1 MSFLKKQRLSIVLPL
16 NETKNAEIKKILKFF
31 KNDKKKKRFCAIML
45 QIHINVWT
53 LITTKINLISKKGDL
68 MKKHILSLTLGSLLV
83 STLSAEDDGFY
94 MSAGYQIGEAAQ
106 MVKNTKG
113 IQELSDNY
121 EKLNNLL
128 TKYSTLNTLIKLSS
142 DPSAING
149 VRNDLGASAAGL
161 LNDKKNSPA
170 YQAVLLAINAAV
182 GFWNIV
188 GYVTQCGGNAN
199 GTASTSSTTI
209 FDNEPG
215 YRSTSIT
222 CSLNVYT
229 PGYYGPMSIENFKK
243 LNEAYQ
249 ILQTA
254 LKQGLPTLNEKNG
267 TVSVT
272 YSYKCA
278 GQGNNNCDVLKDNR
292 NGGTKSETQ
301 TIDGKTVNTTISS
314 KVVNYDA
321 PGNTLG
327 ASYTDITTTMSNVP
341 DNAQALLAQAS
352 TLINTINSAC
362 PYFSAPN
369 SHANGPKWEWPSNK
383 LCGAFSEEIG
393 AIQKMITDAQEM
405 LNQAN
410 IVNANGQSSNPVDSH
425 FNPFTGNTSFA
436 EGMLKNAQAQA
447 QMLNL
452 ANQVGQAINPNNLT
466 GTFQNFVKGFL
477 ATCNNPSTAGTG
489 GTQGSPPGTV
499 TTQTFASGCAYVGE
513 TITALNNSI
522 AHFGAQAEQIQQA
535 EDLAYTLANFSSQYK
550 KLGDTYNSITTA
562 ISSIPNAQAI
572 QNVVSKKNNPY
583 SPQGIQENFYLNQN
597 TYNQV
602 QTINQELGRNP
613 FRKVGIV
620 SSQTNNGAM
629 NGIGIQV
636 GYKQFFGQKRRWG
649 ARYYGFFDYNHAF
662 IKSSF
667 FNSASDVWTY
677 GFGADALY
685 NFINDKATNFL
696 GKNNKLSVGLF
707 GGIALAGTSWLNSEY
722 VNLATVN
729 NVYNAKMNVANFQFL
744 FNMGVRMN
752 LARPKK
758 KDSDHVAQ
766 HGIELGLKIPTINTN
781 YYSFMGAE
789 LKYRRLYS
797 VYLNYVFAY

>member
-1 MSFLKKQRLSIVLPL
+1 
-16 NETKNAEIKKILKFF
+16 
-31 KNDKKKKRFCAIML
+31 
-45 QIHINVWT
+45 
-53 LITTKINLISKKGDL
+53 

-94 MSAGYQIGEAAQ
+94 TSVGYQIGEAAQ
-106 MVKNTKG
+106 MVSNTKG
-113 IQELSDNY
+113 IQQLSDNY
-121 EKLNNLL
+121 ENLSKLL
-128 TKYSTLNTLIKLSS
+128 TRYSTLNNFIQLAS
-142 DPSAING
+142 DPSAINAA
-149 VRNDLGASAAGL
+149 RENLGASA
-161 LNDKKNSPA
+161 KNLIGDTKTSPA

-182 GFWNIV
+182 GFWNVV
-188 GYVTQCGGNAN
+188 GYVTQCGGNGN
-199 GTASTSSTTI
+199 EKSTSSTTI
-209 FDNEPG
+209 FNNEPG

-222 CSLNVYT
+222 CSLNGYK
-229 PGYYGPMSIENFKK
+229 PGYYGPMSIDNMKK

-249 ILQTA
+249 ILQAA
-254 LKQGLPTLNEKNG
+254 LKQGLPALKNNNG

-272 YSYKCA
+272 YSYTCS
-278 GQGNNNCDVLKDNR
+278 GDGNNNCSPEVTGVNEQ
-292 NGGTKSETQ
+292 NGGTVTKTQ
-301 TIDGKTVNTTISS
+301 TIDGKSVTTTISS
-314 KVVNYDA
+314 KVVGSA
-321 PGNTLG
+321 ASGNTSHV
-327 ASYTDITTTMSNVP
+327 SYTEITNQLSGVP
-341 DNAQALLAQAS
+341 DSAQALLAQAS
-352 TLINTINSAC
+352 TLINTINEAC
-362 PYFSAPN
+362 PYF
-369 SHANGPKWEWPSNK
+369 HANNSSEANAPKFSTTTGK
-383 LCGAFSEEIG
+383 ICGAFSEEIS
-393 AIQKMITDAQEM
+393 AIQKMITDAQD
-405 LNQAN
+405 LVNQTSVIN
-410 IVNANGQSSNPVDSH
+410 SNEQTTQVGGSGGKP
-425 FNPFTGNTSFA
+425 FNPFTDASFA
-436 EGMLKNAQAQA
+436 QGMLANASAQAK
-447 QMLNL
+447 MLNL
-452 ANQVGQAINPNNLT
+452 AHQVGQAINPDNLT
-466 GTFQNFVKGFL
+466 GTFKNFVTGFL
-477 ATCNNPSTAGTG
+477 ATCHNPSTAGTS
-489 GTQGSPPGTV
+489 GTQGSAPGTV
-499 TTQTFASGCAYVGE
+499 TTQTFASGCAYVE
-513 TITALNNSI
+513 QTITNLSNSI
-522 AHFGAQAEQIQQA
+522 AHFGTQEQQIQQA
-535 EDLAYTLANFSSQYK
+535 ENIADTLVNFKSRYSE
-550 KLGDTYNSITTA
+550 LGNTYNSITTA
-562 ISSIPNAQAI
+562 LSKVPNAQSL

-583 SPQGIQENFYLNQN
+583 SPQGIETNYYLNQN
-597 TYNQV
+597 SYNQI

-613 FRKVGIV
+613 FRKLGIV

-636 GYKQFFGQKRRWG
+636 GYKQFFGQKRKWG

-752 LARPKK
+752 LARSKK
-758 KDSDHVAQ
+758 KGSDHAAQ

>member
-1 MSFLKKQRLSIVLPL
+1 
-16 NETKNAEIKKILKFF
+16 
-31 KNDKKKKRFCAIML
+31 
-45 QIHINVWT
+45 
-53 LITTKINLISKKGDL
+53 
-68 MKKHILSLTLGSLLV
+68 MKKHILSFALGSLLV

-106 MVKNTKG
+106 VVKNTKG
-113 IQELSDNY
+113 VQQLSDNY
-121 EKLNNLL
+121 ENLSKLL
-128 TKYSTLNTLIKLSS
+128 TRYSTLNSLIKLSA
-142 DPSAING
+142 DPSAINAA
-149 VRNDLGASAAGL
+149 RENLGASAKNLIG
-161 LNDKKNSPA
+161 DTKNSPA

-182 GFWNIV
+182 GFWNVV
-188 GYVTQCGGNAN
+188 GYLGQCGGNAN
-199 GTASTSSTTI
+199 GQKSTSSTTI
-209 FDNEPG
+209 FNNEPG
-215 YRSTSIT
+215 YHSTSIT
-222 CSLNVYT
+222 CSLNRYK
-229 PGYYGPMSIENFKK
+229 PGYDAPMSIENFKK
-243 LNEAYQ
+243 INKAYQ

-254 LKQGLPTLNEKNG
+254 LKKGLPALKENNG
-267 TVSVT
+267 TIDVNYT
-272 YSYKCA
+272 YTCS
-278 GQGNNNCDVLKDNR
+278 GEGNNNCTITKVKQQ
-292 NGGTKSETQ
+292 NGNKTETQ
-301 TIDGKTVNTTISS
+301 IIDGKQVTTKISS
-314 KVVNYDA
+314 KVVDYNA
-321 PGNTLG
+321 SGNTLG
-327 ASYTDITTTMSNVP
+327 VSYTEITNTLTGVP
-341 DNAQALLAQAS
+341 NSAQALLAQAS

-362 PYFSAPN
+362 PFFVSPLTSNDGAQWKWGN
-369 SHANGPKWEWPSNK
+369 NGGV
-383 LCGAFSEEIG
+383 CGALKEEIST
-393 AIQKMITDAQEM
+393 IQKMITDAQE
-405 LNQAN
+405 LVNQTSAIN
-410 IVNANGQSSNPVDSH
+410 SNEQTTQVGGSNGKP
-425 FNPFTGNTSFA
+425 FNPFTDTSFA
-436 EGMLKNAQAQA
+436 QGMLANASAQAK
-447 QMLNL
+447 MLNL
-452 ANQVGQAINPNNLT
+452 SEQVGQTINPEKLSGNL
-466 GTFQNFVKGFL
+466 QYFVERYL
-477 ATCNNPSTAGTG
+477 ATCNNKYGNGTY
-489 GTQGSPPGTV
+489 GTPPGEV
-499 TTQTFASGCAYVGE
+499 TRNTFASGCAYVE
-513 TITALNNSI
+513 QTITNLNNSI
-522 AHFGAQAEQIQQA
+522 AHFGTQEQQIQQA
-535 EDLAYTLANFSSQYK
+535 ENIADTLVHFKSRYSE
-550 KLGDTYNSITTA
+550 LGNTYNSITTA
-562 ISSIPNAQAI
+562 LSKVPNAQSL

-583 SPQGIQENFYLNQN
+583 SPQGIETNYYLNQN
-597 TYNQV
+597 AYNQI

-752 LARPKK
+752 LARAKK
-758 KDSDHVAQ
+758 KGSDHVAQ
-766 HGIELGLKIPTINTN
+766 HGIELGLKIPTINTD

>member
-1 MSFLKKQRLSIVLPL
+1 
-16 NETKNAEIKKILKFF
+16 
-31 KNDKKKKRFCAIML
+31 
-45 QIHINVWT
+45 
-53 LITTKINLISKKGDL
+53 
-68 MKKHILSLTLGSLLV
+68 SLTLGSLLV

-113 IQELSDNY
+113 IQDLSDRY
-121 EKLNNLL
+121 ESLNNLL
-128 TKYSTLNTLIKLSS
+128 TRYSTLNTLIKLSA
-142 DPSAING
+142 DPSAINL
-149 VRNDLGASAAGL
+149 VRENLGASA
-161 LNDKKNSPA
+161 KNLIGDTKTSPA

-182 GFWNIV
+182 GFWNV
-188 GYVTQCGGNAN
+188 LGYATQCGGNAN
-199 GTASTSSTTI
+199 GTKSTSSTTI
-209 FDNEPG
+209 FNNEPG

-222 CSLNVYT
+222 CSLNGYN

-254 LKQGLPTLNEKNG
+254 LKKGLPALKQNNG
-267 TVSVT
+267 TINVN
-272 YSYKCA
+272 YSYTCS
-278 GQGNNNCDVLKDNR
+278 GEGNNNCSKEATGVEQRKT
-292 NGGTKSETQ
+292 GTKTQ
-301 TIDGKTVNTTISS
+301 TIDGKTVTTTIIS
-314 KVVNYDA
+314 KVVDSGES
-321 PGNTLG
+321 GNTRG
-327 ASYTDITTTMSNVP
+327 VSYTEITNKLDGVP
-341 DNAQALLAQAS
+341 DSAQALLAQAS
-352 TLINTINSAC
+352 TLINTIKEAC
-362 PYFSAPN
+362 PYYSVTN
-369 SHANGPKWEWPSNK
+369 ITGGPQMEPAKGK
-383 LCGAFSEEIG
+383 LCGFTQEIS
-393 AIQKMITDAQEM
+393 AIQKMITDARE
-405 LNQAN
+405 LVNQTSAIN
-410 IVNANGQSSNPVDSH
+410 SHEQSAPVGNNNGKP
-425 FNPFTGNTSFA
+425 FNPFTDASFA
-436 EGMLKNAQAQA
+436 QGMLANASAQAK
-447 QMLNL
+447 MLTL
-452 ANQVGQAINPNNLT
+452 AHQVGQTINPSNLS
-466 GTFQNFVKGFL
+466 GTFKNFVTGFL
-477 ATCNNPSTAGTG
+477 ATCNNPSTAGTS
-489 GTQGSPPGTV
+489 GTQGSSPGTV
-499 TTQTFASGCAYVGE
+499 TTQTFASGCAYVE
-513 TITALNNSI
+513 QTITNLNNSI
-522 AHFGAQAEQIQQA
+522 AHFGTQEQQIQQA
-535 EDLAYTLANFSSQYK
+535 ENIADTLVNFKSRYSE
-550 KLGDTYNSITTA
+550 LGNTYNSITTA
-562 ISSIPNAQAI
+562 LSKVPNAQSL
-572 QNVVSKKNNPY
+572 QNAVSKKNNPY
-583 SPQGIQENFYLNQN
+583 SPQGIETNYYLNQN
-597 TYNQV
+597 TYNQI

-636 GYKQFFGQKRRWG
+636 GYKQFFGQKRKWG

-677 GFGADALY
+677 GFGADVLY

-729 NVYNAKMNVANFQFL
+729 NVYNAKLNVANFQFL

-752 LARPKK
+752 LARSKK
-758 KDSDHVAQ
+758 KGSDHVAQ

>member
-1 MSFLKKQRLSIVLPL
+1 
-16 NETKNAEIKKILKFF
+16 
-31 KNDKKKKRFCAIML
+31 
-45 QIHINVWT
+45 
-53 LITTKINLISKKGDL
+53 

-83 STLSAEDDGFY
+83 SALSAEDDGFY

-106 MVKNTKG
+106 MVTNTKG
-113 IQELSDNY
+113 IQQLSDNY
-121 EKLNNLL
+121 ENLSKLL
-128 TKYSTLNTLIKLSS
+128 TRYSTLNTLIKLSA
-142 DPSAING
+142 DPSAINAA
-149 VRNDLGASAAGL
+149 RENLGASAKNLIG
-161 LNDKKNSPA
+161 DKANSPA

-182 GFWNIV
+182 GFWNV
-188 GYVTQCGGNAN
+188 LGYATQCGGNAN
-199 GTASTSSTTI
+199 SQKSTSSTTI
-209 FDNEPG
+209 FNNEPG

-222 CSLNVYT
+222 CSFNNLRI
-229 PGYYGPMSIENFKK
+229 GYYGVMSIENMKK

-254 LKQGLPTLNEKNG
+254 LKRGLPVLKENNG
-267 TVSVT
+267 TVDVT
-272 YSYKCA
+272 YTYTCS
-278 GQGNNNCDVLKDNR
+278 GERNNNCSQQSTGVSNQ
-292 NGGTKSETQ
+292 NGGSKTTTQ
-301 TIDGKTVNTTISS
+301 TIDGKPVTTTISS
-314 KVVNYDA
+314 KVVDSKA
-321 PGNTLG
+321 QGNTLG
-327 ASYTDITTTMSNVP
+327 VSYTEITNKLSGVP
-341 DNAQALLAQAS
+341 DSAQFLLAQAS
-352 TLINTINSAC
+352 TLINTINTAC
-362 PYFSAPN
+362 PFFSVTN
-369 SHANGPKWEWPSNK
+369 KSGGPQMKPTKGK
-383 LCGAFSEEIG
+383 LCGFTDEIS
-393 AIQKMITDAQEM
+393 AIQKMITDAQE
-405 LNQAN
+405 LVNQTSVIN
-410 IVNANGQSSNPVDSH
+410 SHEQTTPVGNNNGKP
-425 FNPFTGNTSFA
+425 FNPYTDAKFA
-436 EGMLKNAQAQA
+436 QGMLANASAQAK
-447 QMLNL
+447 MLNL
-452 ANQVGQAINPNNLT
+452 SEQVGQTLNPDRLAGN
-466 GTFQNFVKGFL
+466 FKNFVTDFL

-489 GTQGSPPGTV
+489 GTQGSAPGTV
-499 TTQTFASGCAYVGE
+499 TTQTFASGCAYVGQ
-513 TITALNNSI
+513 TITNLENSI
-522 AHFGAQAEQIQQA
+522 AHFGTQEQQIQQA
-535 EDLAYTLANFSSQYK
+535 ENIADTLVNFKSRYSE
-550 KLGDTYNSITTA
+550 LGNTYNSITTA
-562 ISSIPNAQAI
+562 LSKVPNAQSL

-583 SPQGIQENFYLNQN
+583 SPQGIETNYYLNQN
-597 TYNQV
+597 SYNQI

-620 SSQTNNGAM
+620 GSQTNNGAM

-636 GYKQFFGQKRRWG
+636 GYKQFFGQKRKWG

-758 KDSDHVAQ
+758 KDSDHAAQ

>member
-1 MSFLKKQRLSIVLPL
+1 
-16 NETKNAEIKKILKFF
+16 
-31 KNDKKKKRFCAIML
+31 
-45 QIHINVWT
+45 
-53 LITTKINLISKKGDL
+53 
-68 MKKHILSLTLGSLLV
+68 MKKHILSLALGSLLV

-113 IQELSDNY
+113 IQQLSDNY
-121 EKLNNLL
+121 ENLSKLL
-128 TKYSTLNTLIKLSS
+128 TRYSTLNTLIKLSS
-142 DPSAING
+142 DPSAINAA
-149 VRNDLGASAAGL
+149 RENLGASA
-161 LNDKKNSPA
+161 KNLIGEKASPA

-182 GFWNIV
+182 GFWNV
-188 GYVTQCGGNAN
+188 LGYATQCGGNAN
-199 GTASTSSTTI
+199 GQKSTSSTTI
-209 FDNEPG
+209 FNNEPG

-222 CSLNVYT
+222 CSLNGNT

-254 LKQGLPTLNEKNG
+254 LKQGLPVLNQKNG
-267 TVSVT
+267 TVNVT
-272 YSYKCA
+272 YTYTCS
-278 GQGNNNCDVLKDNR
+278 GEGNNNCDALKDKR
-292 NGGTKSETQ
+292 NGGSKTETQ
-301 TIDGKTVNTTISS
+301 TIDGKSVTTRISS
-314 KVVNYDA
+314 KVVD
-321 PGNTLG
+321 GRTLSNEG
-327 ASYTDITTTMSNVP
+327 PSYTEITNQLDGVP

-352 TLINTINSAC
+352 TLINTINTAC
-362 PYFSAPN
+362 PFFSVTDQ
-369 SHANGPKWEWPSNK
+369 SGGPQMKPTIGK
-383 LCGAFSEEIG
+383 LCGFTEEIS
-393 AIQKMITDAQEM
+393 AIQKMITDAQE
-405 LNQAN
+405 LVNQTSVISSN
-410 IVNANGQSSNPVDSH
+410 EQSSTQIGDSNKP
-425 FNPFTGNTSFA
+425 FNPFTDASFA
-436 EGMLKNAQAQA
+436 QGMLANASAQAK
-447 QMLNL
+447 MLNL
-452 ANQVGQAINPNNLT
+452 SEQVGQTLNPDRLT
-466 GTFQNFVKGFL
+466 GNFQNFVKNFL
-477 ATCNNPSTAGTG
+477 ATCNNPSTAGTS
-489 GTQGSPPGTV
+489 GTQGSAPGTV
-499 TTQTFASGCAYVGE
+499 TTQTFASGCAYVE
-513 TITALNNSI
+513 QTITNLNNSI
-522 AHFGAQAEQIQQA
+522 AHFGTQEQQIEQAENIA
-535 EDLAYTLANFSSQYK
+535 DTLVNFKSRYSE
-550 KLGDTYNSITTA
+550 LGNTYNSITTA
-562 ISSIPNAQAI
+562 LSKVPNAQSL

-583 SPQGIQENFYLNQN
+583 SPQGIETNYYLNQN
-597 TYNQV
+597 SYNQI

-613 FRKVGIV
+613 FRKMGIV

-707 GGIALAGTSWLNSEY
+707 GGIALAGTSWLNSEF

-752 LARPKK
+752 LARAKK
-758 KDSDHVAQ
+758 KGSDHAAQ

>member
-1 MSFLKKQRLSIVLPL
+1 
-16 NETKNAEIKKILKFF
+16 
-31 KNDKKKKRFCAIML
+31 
-45 QIHINVWT
+45 
-53 LITTKINLISKKGDL
+53 

-94 MSAGYQIGEAAQ
+94 TSVGYQIGEAAQ
-106 MVKNTKG
+106 MVTNTKG
-113 IQELSDNY
+113 IQDLSDRY
-121 EKLNNLL
+121 ESLNNLL
-128 TKYSTLNTLIKLSS
+128 NRYSTLNTLIKLSA
-142 DPSAING
+142 DPSAINA
-149 VRNDLGASAAGL
+149 VRENLGASAKNLIG
-161 LNDKKNSPA
+161 DKANSPA

-182 GFWNIV
+182 GFWNVV
-188 GYVTQCGGNAN
+188 GYVSQCGGNAN
-199 GTASTSSTTI
+199 GQKSTSSTTI
-209 FDNEPG
+209 FNNEPG

-222 CSLNVYT
+222 CSLNGYK
-229 PGYYGPMSIENFKK
+229 PGVRGPISIENFKK
-243 LNEAYQ
+243 INEAYQ

-254 LKQGLPTLNEKNG
+254 LKQGLPALKENNG
-267 TVSVT
+267 TLKEVT
-272 YSYKCA
+272 YTYTCSGNGNDNCLKSA
-278 GQGNNNCDVLKDNR
+278 TGVDGQ
-292 NGGTKSETQ
+292 NGTTTKTQ
-301 TIDGKTVNTTISS
+301 TIDGKTVTTTISS
-314 KVVNYDA
+314 SKRDN
-321 PGNTLG
+321 
-327 ASYTDITTTMSNVP
+327 SYTEITNKLDGVP
-341 DNAQALLAQAS
+341 DSAQALLAQAS

-362 PYFSAPN
+362 PWFNATSSNSPNAPQW
-369 SHANGPKWEWPSNK
+369 KWSPSSGG
-383 LCGAFSEEIG
+383 LCGAFKDEIS
-393 AIQKMITDAQEM
+393 AIQKMITDAQE
-405 LNQAN
+405 LVNQTSVIN
-410 IVNANGQSSNPVDSH
+410 EHEQSTPVGNNNGKP
-425 FNPFTGNTSFA
+425 FNPFTDASFA
-436 EGMLKNAQAQA
+436 QGMLANVQAQA
-447 QMLNL
+447 KMLNL
-452 ANQVGQAINPNNLT
+452 AHQVGQAINPDNLS
-466 GTFQNFVKGFL
+466 GNFQYFVKEYL
-477 ATCNNPSTAGTG
+477 ATCNNKSTAGTG
-489 GTQGSPPGTV
+489 GTQGSAPGTV
-499 TTQTFASGCAYVGE
+499 TTQTFASGCAYVE
-513 TITALNNSI
+513 QTLTNLDNSI
-522 AHFGAQAEQIQQA
+522 AHFGTQEQQIQQA
-535 EDLAYTLANFSSQYK
+535 ENIADTLVNFRSRYSE
-550 KLGDTYNSITTA
+550 LGNTYNSITTA
-562 ISSIPNAQAI
+562 LSKVPNVQNL

-583 SPQGIQENFYLNQN
+583 SPQGIDTNYYLNQN
-597 TYNQV
+597 SYNQI

-620 SSQTNNGAM
+620 GSQTNNGAM

-636 GYKQFFGQKRRWG
+636 GYKQFFGQKRKWG

-758 KDSDHVAQ
+758 KDSDHAAQ
-766 HGIELGLKIPTINTN
+766 HGIELGVKIPTINTN

>member
-1 MSFLKKQRLSIVLPL
+1 
-16 NETKNAEIKKILKFF
+16 
-31 KNDKKKKRFCAIML
+31 
-45 QIHINVWT
+45 
-53 LITTKINLISKKGDL
+53 
-68 MKKHILSLTLGSLLV
+68 MKKHILSLALGSLLV

-106 MVKNTKG
+106 MVTNTKG
-113 IQELSDNY
+113 IQQLSDNY
-121 EKLNNLL
+121 ENLSKLL
-128 TKYSTLNTLIKLSS
+128 TRYSTLNTLIKLSS
-142 DPSAING
+142 DPSAINAA
-149 VRNDLGASAAGL
+149 RENLGASAKNLIG
-161 LNDKKNSPA
+161 DKANSPA

-182 GFWNIV
+182 GFWNVV

-199 GTASTSSTTI
+199 GQKSTSSTTI
-209 FDNEPG
+209 FNNEPG

-222 CSLNVYT
+222 CSLNGHA

-254 LKQGLPTLNEKNG
+254 LKKGLPALKENNG
-267 TVSVT
+267 TVDVKYT
-272 YSYKCA
+272 YTCS
-278 GQGNNNCDVLKDNR
+278 GGGNNNCEITGVGQRDGSK
-292 NGGTKSETQ
+292 TETQ
-301 TIDGKTVNTTISS
+301 TIDGKQVNTTISS
-314 KVVNYDA
+314 KVVDSGA
-321 PGNTLG
+321 SGNTLHV
-327 ASYTDITTTMSNVP
+327 SYTEITNKLNGVP
-341 DNAQALLAQAS
+341 DSAQFLLAQAS
-352 TLINTINSAC
+352 TLINTINTAC
-362 PYFSAPN
+362 PFF
-369 SHANGPKWEWPSNK
+369 HANNSSAANAPKFTITTGK
-383 LCGAFSEEIG
+383 ICGAFSEEIG
-393 AIQKMITDAQEM
+393 AIQKMITDAQE
-405 LNQAN
+405 LVNQTSA
-410 IVNANGQSSNPVDSH
+410 INANEQTTQVGGSGGKP
-425 FNPFTGNTSFA
+425 FNPFTDASFA
-436 EGMLKNAQAQA
+436 QGMLANASAQAK
-447 QMLNL
+447 MLDL
-452 ANQVGQAINPNNLT
+452 AHQVGQTLNPDRLT
-466 GTFQNFVKGFL
+466 GNFQHFVKDFL

-489 GTQGSPPGTV
+489 GTQGSTPGTV
-499 TTQTFASGCAYVGE
+499 TTQTFASGCAYVE
-513 TITALNNSI
+513 QTITNLNNSI
-522 AHFGAQAEQIQQA
+522 AHFGTQEQQIQQA
-535 EDLAYTLANFSSQYK
+535 ENIADTLVNFKSRYNE
-550 KLGDTYNSITTA
+550 LGSTYNSITTA
-562 ISSIPNAQAI
+562 LSSIPNAQSL
-572 QNVVSKKNNPY
+572 QNVVSQKKNPY
-583 SPQGIQENFYLNQN
+583 SPQGIETNYYLNQN

-613 FRKVGIV
+613 FRKIGIV

-752 LARPKK
+752 LARSKK
-758 KDSDHVAQ
+758 KGSDHAAQ
-766 HGIELGLKIPTINTN
+766 HGIELGVKIPTINTN